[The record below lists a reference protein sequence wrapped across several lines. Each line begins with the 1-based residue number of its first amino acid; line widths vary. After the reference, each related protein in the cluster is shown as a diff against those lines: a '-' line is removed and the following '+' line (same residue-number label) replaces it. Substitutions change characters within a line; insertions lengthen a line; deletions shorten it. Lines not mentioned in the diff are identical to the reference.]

1 MGTCFNLN
9 IKIYLIFVTLF
20 FFFFFLVT
28 LMSSWNT
35 KKKTKGGASAGTWPW
50 HLPFYTYIGDNM
62 KFKKCVDQ
70 ENNKTILPECTQS

>member
-9 IKIYLIFVTLF
+9 IKIYLIFVTL
-20 FFFFFLVT
+20 FFFFLVT

-62 KFKKCVDQ
+62 KFKRCVDQ